1 MYEKTIE
8 YLKQK
13 YEYIEFT
20 NNIYNLLDKI
30 KKDIEKTSYCESSY
44 RLEFES
50 IFINELIKQV
60 HNGNKEYYDAI
71 EIANENLLDFI
82 KIKRKDLLD
91 NITENRLNKLYQE
104 AFEIT
109 VKNWNKPENLQTKII
124 KNLINLL
131 HLEKEGD
138 YKMKK
143 EKSLYVEFKEY
154 DEQLIKIV
162 ANYFKRNEK
171 TSYQLLIK
179 KYGTNLD
186 GQNVNEHLLY
196 YEIQRL
202 ETIIIRFKS
211 YLDYA
216 KTLQNNGLTNAKIK
230 EKFEKITEQKLR
242 DEINNIKNKKNSVEI
257 ESKEQLLKKYSV
269 SEKKLSDILD
279 FSKEIE
285 NVKLF
290 KEYFGIEHQKISE
303 QELLVNYRISKQDL
317 LKKIKE
323 TYLSIP
329 ELKEEYDS
337 YMETYKD
344 NKKAKKVSTNK
355 KTSLFEFFPSDK
367 KDFVINI
374 LNIYK
379 EINKDNYEFLQSIY
393 GENFD
398 SVTDKKLTA
407 EERIRKN
414 NIIIYFKQLVQS
426 NHLPK
431 AKVQKIK
438 TKPEQE
444 KVKEDTIKAEPENNE
459 IKKTVEKIAPEIT
472 EVKVEEPKLE
482 IIEEKNEEDLS
493 KTTKPQKKGRKFVSS
508 FYGYFKEDEIPKAKE
523 IMKIYKEKDHKYY
536 KLMIN
541 LFGENLD
548 NYDDSLASEEDRKEK
563 THAIATIKKLIKNGQ
578 LPKKNKNNISKKET
592 LFAYFEEDEYEKVKE
607 YLNEYKVLNHKYYH
621 IVIKIFG
628 ETYDKFDENVELTKE
643 EKKTFANAVT
653 TLKVRI
659 RKTYSKKSAE
669 NSKEILKQAPK
680 QIITNKDKKEV
691 LKEEPI
697 KKEQTVKD
705 ILDLILE
712 IDPLHKISAEELL
725 TLTTIYNNINNLE
738 TISKVLN
745 KDIKELEE
753 IIIKY
758 LILFKSNLVDVLT
771 IILKNNNYGIDYII
785 NNSFLIEE
793 FNYLTPKEQ
802 LYIKLKLESLKN
814 PEIKEIINNTLNEDY
829 FKEYKIES
837 QSDVLNSLNLILKKE
852 DN

>member
-30 KKDIEKTSYCESSY
+30 KKDIEKTSYSKASY

-82 KIKRKDLLD
+82 KLKRKDLVD
-91 NITENRLNKLYQE
+91 NITGNRLNELYQD
-104 AFEIT
+104 AFKIT
-109 VKNWNKPENLQTKII
+109 VVNWNKPENLQTKII

-138 YKMKK
+138 YNMKK

-179 KYGTNLD
+179 QYGTNLD
-186 GQNVNEHLLY
+186 GQNTNAHLLY

-202 ETIIIRFKS
+202 ETIVIRFKS
-211 YLDYA
+211 YLEYA

-230 EKFEKITEQKLR
+230 EKFEKISEQKLR
-242 DEINNIKNKKNSVEI
+242 DEINNIKNKENNVEL
-257 ESKEQLLKKYSV
+257 ETKEQLLKKYSV
-269 SEKKLSDILD
+269 SEKELSDILD

-285 NVKLF
+285 SVKLF

-303 QELLVNYRISKQDL
+303 QELLVNYGISKQDL
-317 LKKIKE
+317 LKRINE

-329 ELKEEYDS
+329 ELKEEYDG
-337 YMETYKD
+337 YMKTYED

-374 LNIYK
+374 LSIYK

-393 GENFD
+393 SENFD
-398 SVTDKKLTA
+398 SVTDKKLTD

-414 NIIIYFKQLVQS
+414 NIINYFKQLVQS
-426 NHLPK
+426 NRLPK
-431 AKVQKIK
+431 VK
-438 TKPEQE
+438 TTK
-444 KVKEDTIKAEPENNE
+444 
-459 IKKTVEKIAPEIT
+459 
-472 EVKVEEPKLE
+472 VKVEPEQSEEKELETPVEVEQKNNEMIKEVEEPTLE

-493 KTTKPQKKGRKFVSS
+493 KTTKPQKKGPKFVSS

-563 THAIATIKKLIKNGQ
+563 TRAIATIKKLIKNGQ
-578 LPKKNKNNISKKET
+578 LPKKNKNNISKKES
-592 LFAYFEEDEYEKVKE
+592 LFAYFEQDEYEKVKE

-621 IVIKIFG
+621 IIVKIFD
-628 ETYDKFDENVELTKE
+628 ETYDKFNENVELTKE

-659 RKTYSKKSAE
+659 RKTYPKKSVE
-669 NSKEILKQAPK
+669 KSKEILKQAPTP
-680 QIITNKDKKEV
+680 IITNEDKKEV
-691 LKEEPI
+691 SKKEPI

-785 NNSFLIEE
+785 NNSFLSEE
-793 FNYLTPKEQ
+793 FNCLTPKEQ

>member
-30 KKDIEKTSYCESSY
+30 KKDIEKTSYSKASY

-82 KIKRKDLLD
+82 KLKRKDLVD
-91 NITENRLNKLYQE
+91 NITENRLNELYQE
-104 AFEIT
+104 AFKIT
-109 VKNWNKPENLQTKII
+109 VENWNKPKNLQTKII

-138 YKMKK
+138 YNMKK

-179 KYGTNLD
+179 QYGTNLD
-186 GQNVNEHLLY
+186 GQNTNAHLLY

-211 YLDYA
+211 YLEYA

-230 EKFEKITEQKLR
+230 EKFEKISEQKLR
-242 DEINNIKNKKNSVEI
+242 DEINNIKNKENSVEL
-257 ESKEQLLKKYSV
+257 ETKEQLLKKYSV
-269 SEKKLSDILD
+269 SEKELSDILD

-285 NVKLF
+285 SIKLF

-303 QELLVNYRISKQDL
+303 QELLVNYGISKQDL
-317 LKKIKE
+317 LKKINE

-329 ELKEEYDS
+329 ELKEEYDG
-337 YMETYKD
+337 YMKTYED

-367 KDFVINI
+367 KDFVMNI
-374 LNIYK
+374 LSIYK

-393 GENFD
+393 SENFD
-398 SVTDKKLTA
+398 SVTDKKLTD

-414 NIIIYFKQLVQS
+414 NIINYFKQLVQS
-426 NHLPK
+426 NRLPK
-431 AKVQKIK
+431 AKVPK
-438 TKPEQE
+438 
-444 KVKEDTIKAEPENNE
+444 
-459 IKKTVEKIAPEIT
+459 
-472 EVKVEEPKLE
+472 VKVEPEQSEEKELETPVEVEQKNNEMIKEVEEPTLE

-508 FYGYFKEDEIPKAKE
+508 FYDYFKEDEIPKAKE

-563 THAIATIKKLIKNGQ
+563 ARAIATIKKLIKNGQ
-578 LPKKNKNNISKKET
+578 LPKKNKNNISKKES

-621 IVIKIFG
+621 IVVKIFG
-628 ETYDKFDENVELTKE
+628 ETYDKFNENVELTKE

-659 RKTYSKKSAE
+659 RKTYQKKSVEKSKK
-669 NSKEILKQAPK
+669 ILKQAPTP
-680 QIITNKDKKEV
+680 IITNEDKKEV
-691 LKEEPI
+691 SKKEPI

-785 NNSFLIEE
+785 NNSFLSEE

>member
-30 KKDIEKTSYCESSY
+30 KKDIEKTSYCKALY

-82 KIKRKDLLD
+82 KLKRKDLVD

-109 VKNWNKPENLQTKII
+109 VKSWNKPENLQTKIM

-131 HLEKEGD
+131 LLEKEGD
-138 YKMKK
+138 YNMKK

-154 DEQLIKIV
+154 NEQLIKIV

-179 KYGTNLD
+179 QYGTNLD

-202 ETIIIRFKS
+202 QTIIIRFKS
-211 YLDYA
+211 YLEYA
-216 KTLQNNGLTNAKIK
+216 KALQNNGLTNAKIK

-242 DEINNIKNKKNSVEI
+242 DEINNIKNKENSVEI

-290 KEYFGIEHQKISE
+290 KEYFGIENQKTSE
-303 QELLVNYRISKQDL
+303 QELLAKYGISKQDL

-337 YMETYKD
+337 YMETYKN

-393 GENFD
+393 SENFD
-398 SVTDKKLTA
+398 SVTDKKLTD

-414 NIIIYFKQLVQS
+414 NIINYFKQLVQS
-426 NHLPK
+426 NRLPK
-431 AKVQKIK
+431 AKTPKVKAD
-438 TKPEQE
+438 PEQNEE
-444 KVKEDTIKAEPENNE
+444 KELETSIEVEQKNNE
-459 IKKTVEKIAPEIT
+459 IIK
-472 EVKVEEPKLE
+472 EVKEPTLE

-508 FYGYFKEDEIPKAKE
+508 FYGYFKEDEIPKVKE
-523 IMKIYKEKDHKYY
+523 IMKIYKETNHKYY

-548 NYDDSLASEEDRKEK
+548 NYDDSLATEEDKKEK
-563 THAIATIKKLIKNGQ
+563 TRAITTIKKLIKDGQ
-578 LPKKNKNNISKKET
+578 LPKKNKNSISKKET

-628 ETYDKFDENVELTKE
+628 ETYDKFNENVELTKE

-659 RKTYSKKSAE
+659 RKTYPKKATAK
-669 NSKEILKQAPK
+669 SKENLKQAPT
-680 QIITNKDKKEV
+680 QIITSEDKKEI

-758 LILFKSNLVDVLT
+758 LILFKSNLVNVLT

-785 NNSFLIEE
+785 NNSFLSEE
-793 FNYLTPKEQ
+793 LNYLTPKEQ

-814 PEIKEIINNTLNEDY
+814 SEIKEIINNTLKEDY